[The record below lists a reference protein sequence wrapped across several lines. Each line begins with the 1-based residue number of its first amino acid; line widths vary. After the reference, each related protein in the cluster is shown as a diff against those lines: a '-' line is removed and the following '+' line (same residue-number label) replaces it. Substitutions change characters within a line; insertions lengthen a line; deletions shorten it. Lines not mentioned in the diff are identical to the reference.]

1 MPNIN
6 KIEEIRSDEVQEI
19 LSHVPN
25 WMIRWGITL
34 IFILIL
40 LGLLL
45 SYIVKY
51 PDVVEG
57 QVVLTT
63 EQPPSRLVSRTNG
76 YINKLYVPNDSTVKK
91 GDLIAEIKS
100 PVNKSDID
108 QMQAALAVKSND
120 SLLVLLKEIDDLGI
134 LQSEVNAL
142 YSHLVEYENL
152 IDDDFFERSIQNL
165 SKQIEYNNRLAWI
178 SKQELDVLEKELLN
192 AKDKYDADS
201 QLYAK
206 KVIAKHTFYQKQS
219 EYVNKKQLQIGV
231 KKTYVQHKIAVSALE
246 QQKIDLINNFKNQ
259 KNSLE
264 ANIES
269 TKKSIKSMIESW
281 GQDYTIVAPND
292 GKVSYL
298 TNLTNEQYVEMQ
310 QPLFAVIPKNEKVI
324 AIVKILDAA
333 FGKIEM
339 GQKVRMKFNNY
350 PYQQFGQLVGSV
362 SEISKIPAEEGY
374 FIKVK
379 LENGLTTTYN
389 QQIDYKPEMSGV
401 AEVVA
406 EDLRLIE
413 RIFNNFRKVFD
424 R

>member
-1 MPNIN
+1 MEDKR
-6 KIEEIRSDEVQEI
+6 KIEIRSDEVQEI

-51 PDVVEG
+51 PDIVEG

-76 YINKLYVPNDSTVKK
+76 YINKLYVPNDSAVQK

-100 PVNKSDID
+100 PINK
-108 QMQAALAVKSND
+108 AAINQIQKALVVDDKD
-120 SLLVLLKEIDDLGI
+120 SLLLFLEGVDDLGI
-134 LQSEVNAL
+134 LQTEVNTL
-142 YSHLVEYENL
+142 YNQLIEYENL
-152 IDDDFFERSIQNL
+152 IDDNFFENSIHNL
-165 SKQIEYNNRLAWI
+165 SEQIEYNTQLAQI

-201 QLYAK
+201 LLYAK
-206 KVIAKHTFYQKQS
+206 KVIAKHTFYEKQS

-231 KKTYVQHKIAVSALE
+231 KKTYVQHKIAASTLE
-246 QQKIDLINNFKNQ
+246 QQKIDLINSFKNQ
-259 KNSLE
+259 RNSLE

-298 TNLTNEQYVEMQ
+298 TNLNNEQYVENQ
-310 QPLFAVIPKNEKVI
+310 QPLFAVIPENEKVI
-324 AIVKILDAA
+324 AIIKILDAA
-333 FGKIEM
+333 FGKIEK
-339 GQKVRMKFNNY
+339 GQKVRMKFSNY

-362 SEISKIPAEEGY
+362 VEISKVPSEEGY
-374 FIKVK
+374 FVKVS

-389 QQIDYKPEMSGV
+389 QQIEYKPEMTGI
-401 AEVVA
+401 AEVVT

>member
-1 MPNIN
+1 MEDKR
-6 KIEEIRSDEVQEI
+6 KIEIRSDEVQEI

-100 PVNKSDID
+100 PVNKSAIN
-108 QMQAALAVKSND
+108 QIQKALAVSDKD
-120 SLLVLLKEIDDLGI
+120 TLLSILGGIEDLGI
-134 LQSEVNAL
+134 LQTEVNTL
-142 YSHLVEYENL
+142 YNQLIEYENL
-152 IDDDFFERSIQNL
+152 IDDNFFENSIQNL
-165 SKQIEYNNRLAWI
+165 TEQIEYNTQLAQI

-201 QLYAK
+201 SLYAK
-206 KVIAKHTFYQKQS
+206 KVIAKHTFYEKKS
-219 EYVNKKQLQIGV
+219 EYVSKKQLQIGV
-231 KKTYVQHKIAVSALE
+231 KKTYVQHKIAASTLK

-259 KNSLE
+259 RNSLE

-269 TKKSIKSMIESW
+269 AKKTIKSMIESW
-281 GQDYTIVAPND
+281 GQDYTILAPND

-298 TNLTNEQYVEMQ
+298 TNLTNEQYVESQ

-333 FGKIEM
+333 FGKIEI
-339 GQKVRMKFNNY
+339 GQKVRMKFSNY

-362 SEISKIPAEEGY
+362 SEISKVPSEEGY
-374 FIKVK
+374 FVKVK

-389 QQIDYKPEMSGV
+389 KQIDYKPEMSGV
-401 AEVVA
+401 AEVVT